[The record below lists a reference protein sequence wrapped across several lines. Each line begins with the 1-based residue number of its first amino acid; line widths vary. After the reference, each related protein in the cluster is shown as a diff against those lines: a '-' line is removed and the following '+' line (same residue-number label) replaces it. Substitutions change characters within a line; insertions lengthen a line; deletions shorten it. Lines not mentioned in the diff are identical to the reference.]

1 MWSVHDIVSMIV
13 LFLDGV
19 NVLDVDAFMSVLMC

>member
-1 MWSVHDIVSMIV
+1 VFYFVLMIV

-19 NVLDVDAFMSVLMC
+19 RISLPDTCAP